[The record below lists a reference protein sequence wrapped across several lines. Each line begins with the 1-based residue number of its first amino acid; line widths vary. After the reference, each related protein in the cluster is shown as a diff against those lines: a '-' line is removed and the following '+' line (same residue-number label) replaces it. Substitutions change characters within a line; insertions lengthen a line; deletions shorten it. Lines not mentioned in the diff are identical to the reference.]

1 MSDDLRWQR
10 ARLSRR
16 SLLTGLVMTAG
27 VGVLAA
33 CSGGGASTPAAPAKP
48 AETKPA
54 ETKPAESKP
63 AEAAKPAAPAAAPAA
78 QPAAT
83 TAPAAKTSGSATTV
97 VWFAGRDTTGYTPKQ
112 VEAFNKANKSVQIDY
127 QEQGANTTDLHD
139 KFVTVAGAKD
149 ASVDIVSMDVPY
161 VPEFAAAGWTIPVDD
176 VLPKDEQAKFFQGT
190 LHGATYEGKLFGVP
204 WYNNGPGLYYRKDLF
219 EAKGLKPPKTYD
231 ELLNA
236 AKMLQT
242 ADVAGFAMQ
251 LPQSEG
257 GIINWIEYLWGY
269 GGNLVDDKLNVV
281 VDQGTAGVDGMQ
293 KILDFV
299 YKDKILPEAALQFKL
314 GADVMNLFRGGNVAM
329 IRLWFSNAGDLYK
342 PDSAIKQEQWDVA
355 PLPSKDGAKPGPG
368 CLGDW
373 NLGVSKFSK
382 KPKEALEAIKILT
395 DQDNQR
401 MRFLEGGFL
410 PARPAV
416 FDDPEIQKKYP
427 YAKAAQAS
435 FDNLNPRPV
444 TPFWPQMSS
453 DAIQPAFGQA
463 MAQQIKPD
471 QAIKQMADK
480 MREIMKKG

>member
-1 MSDDLRWQR
+1 VGLTVP
-10 ARLSRR
+10 AT
-16 SLLTGLVMTAG
+16 SL
-27 VGVLAA
+27 LAA
-33 CSGGGASTPAAPAKP
+33 CGNATQQPAAPTSA
-48 AETKPA
+48 
-54 ETKPAESKP
+54 
-63 AEAAKPAAPAAAPAA
+63 PAAAPKPTEAPKPAAPAA

-83 TAPAAKTSGSATTV
+83 TAPAGQAAPAQQGTGTATKV
-97 VWFAGRDTTGYTPKQ
+97 VWFASRDTTGYTPKQ
-112 VEAFNKANKSVQIDY
+112 VEAFNQANKSIQVDY
-127 QEQGANTTDLHD
+127 QEQGATTQDLHD

-149 ASVDIVSMDVPY
+149 PSVDIVSMDVPY

-176 VLPKDEQAKFFQGT
+176 ILPKDEQAKFFQGT
-190 LHGATYEGKLFGVP
+190 LHGATYEGKLWGVP
-204 WYNNGPGLYYRKDLF
+204 WFNNGPGLYYRKDLF
-219 EAKGLKPPKTYD
+219 DAKGLKPPKTYD

-236 AKMLQT
+236 AKALQT
-242 ADVAGFAMQ
+242 ADIVGFAMQ

-257 GIINWIEYLWGY
+257 GIINWMEYLWGY
-269 GGNLVDDKLNVV
+269 GGDMVDDKLNVV

-314 GADVMNLFRGGNVAM
+314 GADVMNLFRGGKAAM

-342 PDSAIKQEQWDVA
+342 DDSTIKTGQWDVA

-373 NLGVSKFSK
+373 NLGVSKFSTK
-382 KPKEALEAIKILT
+382 QKEALEAVKILT
-395 DQDNQR
+395 GQDMQR
-401 MRFLEGGFL
+401 MRFLDGGFL

-427 YAKAAQAS
+427 YAKSAQAS
-435 FDNLNPRPV
+435 FEALKPRPV

-453 DAIQPAFGQA
+453 DAVQPAFGQA

-471 QAIKQMADK
+471 VAIKQMADK
-480 MREIMKKG
+480 MREIIKKG